1 MNQIPTTA
9 ITIDPRKKRIRMFK
23 SMLHLLEEP
32 NYIQLLVNPEQ
43 KLFVIRAV
51 EKEAP
56 YAQTFKINKHIQ
68 NTDNSYELYSGTL
81 VGKLCSI
88 LGVTDE
94 SYSYRMTGSVVL
106 AQKMA
111 AFSFDTLEKIE
122 G

>member
-1 MNQIPTTA
+1 MYQTPTTA
-9 ITIDPRKKRIRMFK
+9 ITIDPKKNRIRMFK
-23 SMLHLLEEP
+23 SMLHLLDEP

-43 KLFVIRAV
+43 KLFVIRSI

-56 YAQTFKINKHIQ
+56 YAQTFKVNKHVQ

-81 VGKLCSI
+81 ITKLCVI
-88 LGVTDE
+88 LGITDV
-94 SYSYRMTGSVVL
+94 SCSYRMTGTVVL